1 MSPALVERVTREVLQ
16 PAVDAMAAQGTPY
29 VGVLYAGLMLSA
41 PEAGDAPGRRGGF
54 KVLEFNCR
62 FGDPE
67 AQVILPLL
75 ETDLVEVLEACIEGR
90 LAETE
95 VQWRAAHATCVVMAS
110 GGYPGAYERGKPIS
124 GLDAAGML
132 PGVTVFHAGTR
143 RDGGSVVTN
152 GGRVLGVTALAPAL
166 PTSIERAYAGVA
178 EIGFEGAMYRTD
190 IGAKALAE

>member
-1 MSPALVERVTREVLQ
+1 MRLQSDLMEAMLAVAEHRLDQVEFVWDPR
-16 PAVDAMAAQGTPY
+16 PAV
-29 VGVLYAGLMLSA
+29 
-41 PEAGDAPGRRGGF
+41 
-54 KVLEFNCR
+54 
-62 FGDPE
+62 
-67 AQVILPLL
+67 
-75 ETDLVEVLEACIEGR
+75 
-90 LAETE
+90 
-95 VQWRAAHATCVVMAS
+95 CVVMAS